1 MSNTYY
7 PDDTDHTMNIDDRDF
22 HNVDMLL
29 KIQREIEQEDKDKAE
44 QSYAQRLLDSE
55 AYDEGVHAR
64 EAEKKVENQIEEGQ
78 HAMGGVAVLAA
89 GSSGTASVDSFGALA
104 TPQWFTHEVDGVK
117 AQQRMFNLAD
127 ERGDEVYVGSDVI
140 GAKKGTKKYTSSKKH
155 VHLAAVLL
163 KRSVEKSP
171 CSLYEMS
178 REDTPCKCF
187 LDVEWEESECSG
199 YSRLDSV
206 YDALFS
212 KFMVSHLLLFILY
225 SLHRE
230 TSCFFSFFHSTC
242 IESFVSSDQTLSACR
257 TSLGSSRTQLFWT
270 DPGP

>member
-1 MSNTYY
+1 MKHAYY
-7 PDDTDHTMNIDDRDF
+7 PNDTDPMMDIDDRGF
-22 HNVDMLL
+22 HDVDMLL
-29 KIQREIEQEDKDKAE
+29 AMQSEIEQEDYEEAG
-44 QSYAQRLLDSE
+44 QNFAYQMLDS
-55 AYDEGVHAR
+55 D
-64 EAEKKVENQIEEGQ
+64 
-78 HAMGGVAVLAA
+78 MGGVSVPASA
-89 GSSGTASVDSFGALA
+89 SSGSASADSLGALA
-104 TPQWFTHEVDGVK
+104 KPQWFTHATVDGVTP
-117 AQQRMFNLAD
+117 QQQMFNLAD

-140 GAKKGTKKYTSSKKH
+140 GAKKGTKKYTSSEKH

-206 YDALFS
+206 YDALCS